1 MNRALP
7 DLFSGK
13 IVLLLGA
20 HAAQGA
26 MIELAAELARRGPL
40 RVLDGGNRF
49 NTYPLARALRRHTV
63 DIDACLERIQLS
75 RAFTCYQMEA
85 MLAATPAQA
94 VPTLAL
100 DLLATFTDE
109 NVPLAERER
118 LLQLCAGGLRRLSRL
133 GPVAVSARPEGS
145 AQSDLGR
152 LLETLRDAAD
162 QVWELGTPASAGVLQ
177 PPLF

>member
-1 MNRALP
+1 MKRELP

-13 IVLLLGA
+13 IALLLGP
-20 HAAQGA
+20 HAAQAA
-26 MIELAAELARRGPL
+26 MIELAAGLARRGPL

-63 DIDACLERIQLS
+63 DIDACLERIYLS
-75 RAFTCYQMEA
+75 RAFTCYQMET
-85 MLAATPAQA
+85 MLATTPAQSA
-94 VPTLAL
+94 PTLVL

-118 LLQLCAGGLRRLSRL
+118 LLQLSVGSLRRLSRL
-133 GPVAVSARPEGS
+133 RPVAVSARPDGS
-145 AQSDLGR
+145 AQTELGR
-152 LLETLRDAAD
+152 LLETLRDSAD
-162 QVWELGTPASAGVLQ
+162 QVWELGAPVSAGALQ